1 MSDADKNNTEEKE
14 PIDFDDEKEP
24 IDSIEKTVE
33 NLKKKIQELSEED
46 EQKAKDEQKEADDN
60 SAKEKISATLD
71 HASKSISKGIS
82 DLKEKAGEVSSSE
95 EMQKSIAYVKTNAV
109 KAIGAAKD
117 KFDQLK
123 NDPNLQ
129 AAGNKAADSF
139 NKVADTAKA
148 KGHEMYD
155 SLDEHTKE
163 DLNNAYHKISG
174 AVSEGVKSV
183 DEFINRPDV
192 QQKISEVKESA
203 AELAQKSAQKVKDLI
218 DSTNNGKQG
227 K

>member
-1 MSDADKNNTEEKE
+1 MSDAEKKNTEEKD

-33 NLKKKIQELSEED
+33 DLKKKIQELSQED
-46 EQKAKDEQKEADDN
+46 EQKLQEEQKEEDP

-71 HASKSISKGIS
+71 HASKSISKGIN
-82 DLKEKAGEVSSSE
+82 DLKQKAGEVSSSE

-109 KAIGAAKD
+109 KVYGAAKD
-117 KFDQLK
+117 KIDQLK

-139 NKVADTAKA
+139 NQFADTAKA
-148 KGHEMYD
+148 KGQKMYD

-183 DEFINRPDV
+183 DEFVNRPDV
-192 QQKISEVKESA
+192 QQKISEVKEGA

-218 DSTNNGKQG
+218 DSTKNGKQG
-227 K
+227 N